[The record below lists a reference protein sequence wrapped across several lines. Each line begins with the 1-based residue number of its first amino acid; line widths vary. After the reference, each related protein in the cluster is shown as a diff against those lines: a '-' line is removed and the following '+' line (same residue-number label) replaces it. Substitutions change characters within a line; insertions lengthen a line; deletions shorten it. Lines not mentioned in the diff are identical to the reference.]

1 MYLVEPCCAPKHLS
15 ELNERLGKD
24 GTTMWHGYGDLS
36 LAELLPPLT
45 MSYAGSDVTIVTPAL
60 PDMATEAIAMCMRR
74 KVALMNG
81 GGNMDVIKR
90 LTLLTDFNPAHSP
103 MASRWVKD
111 NPFGERLILRSVQQ
125 GDTAI
130 VLPGIALY
138 GPINLTY
145 GRHFTA
151 TATKNARTIDALRA
165 IYENL
170 R

>member
-1 MYLVEPCCAPKHLS
+1 MYLVEPCCAPKNLG

-36 LAELLPPLT
+36 IAELLPPLL
-45 MSYAGSDVTIVTPAL
+45 MRYAGSDVMIVAPAL
-60 PDMATEAIAMCMRR
+60 PDMAAEAIAMCMRR

-81 GGNMDVIKR
+81 SGSMNVVRRMALITCLGEK
-90 LTLLTDFNPAHSP
+90 HSP
-103 MASRWVKD
+103 MAARWLKEK
-111 NPFGERLILRSVQQ
+111 PFGERLAMYNIQQ
-125 GDTAI
+125 NDTAI
-130 VLPGIALY
+130 ILPDMALY

-145 GRHFTA
+145 GGHFTA
-151 TATKNARTIDALRA
+151 TATKNVRTIDALRA